1 MRPYRLIS
9 CELLTA
15 VFQLS
20 GSWKLTDLFYIPFM
34 WNELHSNAV
43 AIWKLIPT
51 TEVPSEEVA
60 HGVWC
65 DEITWLI
72 IVSISL
78 EYVQTYSAMTVKY
91 AQCLFCKYSAEY
103 HVL

>member
-1 MRPYRLIS
+1 MEGAKTSIP
-9 CELLTA
+9 TA
-15 VFQLS
+15 VRDVHFKQWREPRSPYQQLYEMC
-20 GSWKLTDLFYIPFM
+20 T
-34 WNELHSNAV
+34 V